1 MDQLPKEQELR
12 ELPRRAAIYL
22 TAVCLSQIEDCY
34 RLPAD
39 VAEREFYERCF
50 ASVAASGKKFAAG
63 EEIDLHEA
71 PGMAAASV
79 LSGLKSSSFAD
90 LEQRQAATDSAGAAR
105 LLALAIARAKS
116 DGQRPAEDVAHYTA
130 EALKLIVSA
139 AGQASSGRGE
149 TLASRIRAVFGAL
162 QKADLG
168 SRGELGREILVSEF
182 EHLMEPDSPTE

>member
-1 MDQLPKEQELR
+1 MDRLPTEQELM
-12 ELPRRAAIYL
+12 ELSRRAAIYL
-22 TAVCLSQIEDCY
+22 TAECLSQIKDCY
-34 RLPAD
+34 RLP
-39 VAEREFYERCF
+39 VELAEREFYVRCF

-63 EEIDLHEA
+63 EEINLHEA

-90 LEQRQAATDSAGAAR
+90 LRKQQAAADSAGAAR

-116 DGQRPAEDVAHYTA
+116 EGQRPAEDVARYAA

-149 TLASRIRAVFGAL
+149 TLASRIGAAFSAL
-162 QKADLG
+162 RQAGLG
-168 SRGELGREILVSEF
+168 SRGELGREILASEF